1 MYNIFKKDT
10 VRKFKNQTRGNVA
23 MMFGIVTTVLVGGTA
38 LALDGSRLYAL
49 RANLQDITDAAS
61 LAGAYVADTDRD
73 NRETIAR
80 EAVAFHLDSIG
91 STVSIEDVII
101 EFDDNSEEVTVRV
114 NTQQELI
121 LAGFF
126 GAGNGSVSA
135 DSVASYVID
144 DEQPVSIAFVLDVS
158 GSMDQSASGGPA
170 RITVLKQAAV
180 ELFDAIAEDVS
191 RPDILRGQVRTGMV
205 AYNQDIVPEYTT
217 PMQNGWDNSRTGDQ
231 STLDTINSLVAQGG
245 TNSANAF
252 DLGLDLLEK
261 EPAREGLRKFIL
273 FMTDGNNNEERADT
287 ETLDFCQ
294 AAKDSGVRVFTV
306 AFEAP
311 ENGQDLLEAC
321 ASLPVAE
328 NFFDADNAAE
338 LRAAFRQIGAEIG
351 QLNTR
356 LTQ

>member
-1 MYNIFKKDT
+1 M
-10 VRKFKNQTRGNVA
+10 
-23 MMFGIVTTVLVGGTA
+23 
-38 LALDGSRLYAL
+38 
-49 RANLQDITDAAS
+49 
-61 LAGAYVADTDRD
+61 
-73 NRETIAR
+73 
-80 EAVAFHLDSIG
+80 
-91 STVSIEDVII
+91 
-101 EFDDNSEEVTVRV
+101 
-114 NTQQELI
+114 
-121 LAGFF
+121 
-126 GAGNGSVSA
+126 
-135 DSVASYVID
+135 
-144 DEQPVSIAFVLDVS
+144 
-158 GSMDQSASGGPA
+158 
-170 RITVLKQAAV
+170 KQAAV